1 MDFGNVSLPL
11 AFGAGFLS
19 FFSPCILP
27 MIPVYIMYITG
38 INAED
43 ELEKKKLFALSRTMG
58 FVIGFTIIFMIMG
71 TSASFIGK
79 IFIRNKQIFTKVSG
93 LLIIFFGLNMT
104 GWIKFDILSR
114 TKKAKS
120 PKKMKNWISSLL
132 LGMAFAA
139 GWTPCFGPVLGSI
152 LIYASGSS
160 TVITGVYLLLAYS
173 IGMSVP
179 FILTAL
185 FINQFSVFMEKTE
198 KIMRYVPMISGIVM
212 IAFGI
217 IVFLNKVAV
226 ISGLFI

>member
-1 MDFGNVSLPL
+1 MDFGNISLPI

-43 ELEKKKLFALSRTMG
+43 ELEKKRLFALSRTMG

-79 IFIRNKQIFTKVSG
+79 LFIKNKQIFTKLSG

-104 GWIKFDILSR
+104 GWIKLNFLSQ
-114 TKKAKS
+114 TKKMKS
-120 PKKMKNWISSLL
+120 PKEMKSWISSVL

-139 GWTPCFGPVLGSI
+139 GWTPCFGPVLGAI
-152 LIYASGSS
+152 LAYASVKS
-160 TVITGVYLLLAYS
+160 TVTTGVYLLLAYS
-173 IGMSVP
+173 IGMSLP

-185 FINQFSVFMEKTE
+185 FINQFSVFMKKTE
-198 KIMRYVPMISGIVM
+198 KIMKYVPKISGIVM
-212 IAFGI
+212 IVFGLL
-217 IVFLNKVAV
+217 VLFDKVAA